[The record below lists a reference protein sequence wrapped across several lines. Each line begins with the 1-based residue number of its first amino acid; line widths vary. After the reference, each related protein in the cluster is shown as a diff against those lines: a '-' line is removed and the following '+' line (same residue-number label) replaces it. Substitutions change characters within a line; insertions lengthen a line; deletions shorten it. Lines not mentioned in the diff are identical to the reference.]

1 MIAWLVHASF
11 LYGLKDL
18 YFGSEKDAIPLTDVR
33 PVSNINV
40 DKSVSDDSSYDSILE
55 YLVTDDYDDSPEIR
69 ERPNHWDYGCALN
82 VKFLWLAFGRFVL
95 MKISSLSGSLNVN
108 QTCSRV
114 KIHLSLFDSDSRIH
128 SGYNSLFIWL
138 ARPAWRLVTLTLGV
152 CAPLDFNL
160 EVKTLFESRL
170 TIAQKWN
177 HLARAACQNFSN
189 FCQKFGRF
197 WFLLFRWVYNI
208 IYTIA
213 PTQIKQIDS
222 QSKYYRTR
230 NRFQKLVLFGL
241 NPIRYIIAIWFM
253 NYLILEATVMLV
265 T

>member
-1 MIAWLVHASF
+1 MWIKLVH
-11 LYGLKDL
+11 
-18 YFGSEKDAIPLTDVR
+18 
-33 PVSNINV
+33 VSKYI
-40 DKSVSDDSSYDSILE
+40 
-55 YLVTDDYDDSPEIR
+55 
-69 ERPNHWDYGCALN
+69 
-82 VKFLWLAFGRFVL
+82 F
-95 MKISSLSGSLNVN
+95 
-108 QTCSRV
+108 
-114 KIHLSLFDSDSRIH
+114 SLFDSDSRIH

-170 TIAQKWN
+170 TNGSKMKS
-177 HLARAACQNFSN
+177 LGSSRMS
-189 FCQKFGRF
+189 KFF
-197 WFLLFRWVYNI
+197 EFLSKIWTILILLFRWVYNI

-222 QSKYYRTR
+222 QGKYYRTR

-241 NPIRYIIAIWFM
+241 KPITIIISIWFM